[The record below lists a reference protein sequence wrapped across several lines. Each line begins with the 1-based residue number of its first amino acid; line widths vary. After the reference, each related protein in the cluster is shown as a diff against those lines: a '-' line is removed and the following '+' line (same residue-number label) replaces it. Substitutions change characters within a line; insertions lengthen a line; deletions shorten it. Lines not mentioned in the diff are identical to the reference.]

1 MAPVSSSMS
10 ESLPAELRQAKI
22 RALLATHEFVR
33 VSELAARFATSE
45 VTIRTDLMALE
56 AAGHLRRVH
65 GGAVPR
71 IVHHQ
76 EQPFDITREHI
87 VERHAAIGRAA
98 VDLLE
103 SGDTLILDVGTTT
116 TAVARAIIERTELD
130 QLVIFTNGLNIA
142 LELERAHP
150 RVTVVVTGGT
160 LRPMQHSLVNPMG
173 EDLLRTIKANI
184 AFIGCNG
191 VDLTS
196 GVTNVNLPEA
206 EIKRR
211 MLEAVRRRVVLAD
224 HTKLGQVELARIC
237 AIEDV
242 DVLVTDADAEPD
254 FVHAV
259 KARGPNVVLA
269 G

>member
-1 MAPVSSSMS
+1 MS
-10 ESLPAELRQAKI
+10 TNTGESLPAELRQARI
-22 RALLATHEFVR
+22 RALLATQEFVR
-33 VSELAARFATSE
+33 VSELAGRFATSE
-45 VTIRTDLMALE
+45 VTIRTDLMSLE

-71 IVHHQ
+71 IVHRQ
-76 EQPFDITREHI
+76 EQPFDITREAI
-87 VERHAAIGRAA
+87 VERHAGIGRAA
-98 VDLLE
+98 AALVE
-103 SGDTLILDVGTTT
+103 PGDALILDVGTTT
-116 TAVARAIIERTELD
+116 TAVARAIVERADLD

-173 EDLLRTIKANI
+173 EDLLRTIKANV

-191 VDLTS
+191 VDVAS

-211 MLEAVRRRVVLAD
+211 MLEAVRKRVVVAD
-224 HTKLGQVELARIC
+224 HSKHGHVELARIC

-242 DVLVTDADAEPD
+242 DVLVTDAEAEAE
-254 FVHAV
+254 FVSAV
-259 KARGPNVVLA
+259 RARGPSVVVA
-269 G
+269 E